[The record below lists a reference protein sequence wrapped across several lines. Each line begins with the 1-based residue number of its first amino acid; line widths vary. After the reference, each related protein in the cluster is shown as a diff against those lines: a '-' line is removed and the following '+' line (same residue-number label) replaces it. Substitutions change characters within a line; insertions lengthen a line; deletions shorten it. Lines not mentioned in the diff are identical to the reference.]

1 MQTNEFFITYAII
14 GVTVVVSMMAFNR
27 PKLFAD
33 FMMNPYKI
41 NNNGQYYRFISSG
54 FIHQNHMHLILN
66 MFSFYF
72 FGRIIEIVFK
82 AVFGEWGAIYYIALY
97 IIAIVVS
104 DLPSYFKNRNNP
116 RFNSLG
122 ASGGVAAV
130 IFASIVFQPLQD
142 ICLFIA
148 ICLPGFIL
156 GTAYIIYS
164 YYQGK
169 KANDN
174 INHDA
179 HLYGAVFGFIFCV
192 VMYPPSIANFF
203 KQILSWKIFDV

>member
-1 MQTNEFFITYAII
+1 
-14 GVTVVVSMMAFNR
+14 MMAFSR
-27 PKLFAD
+27 PNMFAE
-33 FMMNPYKI
+33 FMMNPYKVKSR
-41 NNNGQYYRFISSG
+41 GQYYRFITSG

-72 FGRIIEIVFK
+72 FGRIIET
-82 AVFGEWGAIYYIALY
+82 VFGMVFGDWGPVYYVALY
-97 IIAIVVS
+97 FIAIVVS
-104 DLPSYFKNRNNP
+104 DLPSYLKHKDNP
-116 RFNSLG
+116 GYNSLG

-130 IFASIVFQPLQD
+130 IFASIVFQPIQK

-164 YYQGK
+164 YYQGRK
-169 KANDN
+169 SNDN

-179 HLYGAVFGFIFCV
+179 HLYGALFGFIFCV
-192 VMYPPSIANFF
+192 VLYPPSLMGFV
-203 KQILSWKIFDV
+203 KQIMGWKIFE